1 MILPMPRAPKSN
13 DPIAVT
19 RQSLIARLND
29 WGDRRKWQEFFE
41 TYWQLIYS
49 VAMRA
54 GLRDDEAQE
63 VVQETCIAVAKNV
76 AGFDSKAGSFKSWLL
91 QMARWRITDQFRKRD
106 KRRAVRSDEET
117 RGTGTLDRLPGS
129 GEAAFTGMWEEEW
142 QRHVLT
148 AALARVKR
156 RVEAKHYQIFDCVV
170 LKQWSPAKAA
180 RELGVNI
187 AQVYLVRHR
196 VKAMLKRELRSLE
209 R

>member
-1 MILPMPRAPKSN
+1 MPLAPKKADSML
-13 DPIAVT
+13 AT

-29 WGDRRKWQEFFE
+29 WGDQRKWQEFFE

-54 GLRDDEAQE
+54 GLHDDEAQE

-76 AGFDSKAGSFKSWLL
+76 AHYDSKLGSFKTWLL

-106 KRRAVRSDEET
+106 KRRAVRSDDDS
-117 RGTGTLDRLPGS
+117 RATGTIERLPGS

-142 QRHVLT
+142 QRHVLA
-148 AALARVKR
+148 AALSRVKR
-156 RVEAKHYQIFDCVV
+156 RVEARHYQIFDCVFV
-170 LKQWSPAKAA
+170 KEWTASKAA
-180 RELGVNI
+180 KQLGVNI
-187 AQVYLVRHR
+187 AQVYLVKHR
-196 VKAMLKRELRSLE
+196 LKAMLKRELKEIE